1 VGGITFEVRVTL
13 EGGIN
18 GMVSFYPKAGPDVVS
33 LGEDAMK
40 AIVWLFKSK

>member
-1 VGGITFEVRVTL
+1 MTL
-13 EGGIN
+13 EGGTN